1 MSAKIFLQKSLFL
14 IITSTVLFGCSR
26 ILFGIREPKSLTFHE
41 QQEIVKSY
49 DYEDF
54 VLANVKPEFLDS
66 AVYIQHNLFHYE
78 GASPS
83 ALQIRVY
90 ENGKLKYGWAQCSGP
105 IEKLDFLGLTEKNLR
120 FRELEGLNK
129 ESSISDVLGYF
140 DWESDNVSPDTYHN
154 GLTII
159 SFWCNSCGV
168 FNKKMLAALST
179 ALKEDSSKKPKLIFA
194 NFDEA
199 MVSSSNAF

>member
-1 MSAKIFLQKSLFL
+1 MLAKVLFHKSLC
-14 IITSTVLFGCSR
+14 IIISSTVLLGCTR
-26 ILFGIREPKSLTFHE
+26 VLFGIREPKSLTFHE
-41 QQEIVKSY
+41 QQKIVKSY
-49 DYEDF
+49 AYDDF

-66 AVYIQHNLFHYE
+66 AVYIHHNLFPYE

-83 ALQIRVY
+83 ALQIRIY
-90 ENGKLKYGWAQCSGP
+90 ENGRLKYGWAQCSGP
-105 IEKLDFLGLTEKNLR
+105 IEKLDFLRSTNKNLR
-120 FRELEGLNK
+120 FRELDGLNK
-129 ESSISDVLGYF
+129 ESSISDVLEYF
-140 DWESDNVSPDTYHN
+140 DWESANAPTEAYNN

-179 ALKEDSSKKPKLIFA
+179 ALKEDSSKEPKLIFA

-199 MVSSSNAF
+199 MVSSSNPL